1 MKGKES
7 SDDEEVQPAEVLA
20 ATNAVFLRPNQ
31 PSTWANLAQVGD
43 CAYAAE
49 VAKSVAEAGDH
60 DSTTVAKALAG
71 VGSIACDQKAIMIAP
86 WIKQGWEGLKQDVAA
101 ASA

>member
-1 MKGKES
+1 MKGTPDADS
-7 SDDEEVQPAEVLA
+7 QTAALTA
-20 ATNAVFLRPNQ
+20 ATNAVFLRPAQ
-31 PSTWANLAQVGD
+31 PSTWSNLAQVAD
-43 CAYAAE
+43 SSYAAHI
-49 VAKSVAEAGDH
+49 AKSVAERGDH
-60 DSTTVAKALAG
+60 DSATVARALAE